1 MRLYPVA
8 ESASPFLCPPVLDPL
23 PCGILSLSHDAPHL
37 PLPPLNSQV
46 VQLYANGELI
56 STIDLKGSPLADAK
70 RPGGGQGLWLPRMT
84 IGATDRALH
93 GYIQEV
99 LS

>member
-1 MRLYPVA
+1 M
-8 ESASPFLCPPVLDPL
+8 
-23 PCGILSLSHDAPHL
+23 
-37 PLPPLNSQV
+37 

-56 STIDLKGSPLADAK
+56 STIDLKGSRLADAK
-70 RPGGGQGLWLPRMT
+70 APGGGQGLWLPRMT

-99 LS
+99 RLLENKGRLYVSSLKIRAVC